1 MRRQLTEDADFPSDS
16 GEFDFAPAVE
26 DAVVI
31 QPPEEVKL
39 ELLRLAASTAKGEA
53 ASDAEK
59 DQGRGL
65 VASLELSNPTPFPCL
80 DGASQGTWE
89 LVFSDTQLFRS
100 SPFFMAGRAGCS
112 TPEQAKQYDWF
123 CDMHRA
129 ALAISQIRRVRQIVS
144 IDKIV
149 SEFEVSA
156 GAVPFLAQRVPL
168 PGMFNGYSGGLP
180 LQIEGAIV
188 STADIVGQPAEGDG
202 VELLMDTV
210 EIKGSNIPLLRGLLD
225 NGVKLESRQLGS
237 LLEDNLPDYAN
248 PKPLFRTTYLD
259 DQLRVCRDQDDKLF
273 VYSKLSD
280 STSPTDYGDS
290 AADLGIGKL
299 VEGLQTTFL

>member
-1 MRRQLTEDADFPSDS
+1 M
-16 GEFDFAPAVE
+16 
-26 DAVVI
+26 
-31 QPPEEVKL
+31 
-39 ELLRLAASTAKGEA
+39 
-53 ASDAEK
+53 
-59 DQGRGL
+59 
-65 VASLELSNPTPFPCL
+65 L
-80 DGASQGTWE
+80 D
-89 LVFSDTQLFRS
+89 
-100 SPFFMAGRAGCS
+100 
-112 TPEQAKQYDWF
+112 PEQAKQYDWF

-225 NGVKLESRQLGS
+225 NGVKLESRQLGPPGGQPS
-237 LLEDNLPDYAN
+237 GLRQPEAAVPHDLPRRPAARLPRPGRQAVRLLEAQRQHQPNGLRRQRSGPGHRKARGGPPNHVSLRGCVERREIWEPGTGGTSLTPETEGGERERETEARVPAVSACALLVRGLVAFLRFLWLSWPWLSLARVRFFFLDSSLFPVPRNARITQHTAHSQPFNLAC
-248 PKPLFRTTYLD
+248 F
-259 DQLRVCRDQDDKLF
+259 
-273 VYSKLSD
+273 
-280 STSPTDYGDS
+280 SPR
-290 AADLGIGKL
+290 
-299 VEGLQTTFL
+299 